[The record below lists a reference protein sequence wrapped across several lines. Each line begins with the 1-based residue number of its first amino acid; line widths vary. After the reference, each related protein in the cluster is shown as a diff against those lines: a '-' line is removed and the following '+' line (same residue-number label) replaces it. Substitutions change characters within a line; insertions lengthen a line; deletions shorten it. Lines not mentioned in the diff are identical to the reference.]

1 MGARG
6 QQRTQSRGGRRHPTL
21 ERKGGA
27 ITEALSLRGQGQRPG
42 SLPLVGVGEANPN
55 FLNPKDA
62 LLRLGAP
69 LDCMSR
75 WYAHPQTGVRVCLS
89 GVLFPRVDP
98 GSC

>member
-1 MGARG
+1 M
-6 QQRTQSRGGRRHPTL
+6 
-21 ERKGGA
+21 
-27 ITEALSLRGQGQRPG
+27 
-42 SLPLVGVGEANPN
+42 VGVGEANPN